1 MILVTLGTQDK
12 SFDRLLKAIDR
23 EIKKGNIKDKVV
35 VQAGYTKYKSK
46 NMEIFDLIAPDK
58 FDELMKEANLVIT
71 HGGAGSILT
80 AIKKGKTVIAAPRLS
95 KYKEHTNDHQKELIE
110 EFANNG
116 YIIPLYDFNKLDKVL
131 EKAEK
136 FKPKK
141 FESNTNNMINLIS
154 NYIKEDNH
162 TSWWNKYKFI
172 IQYFLF
178 FIIYVS
184 VYRYLQGSILIKEA
198 EVDYQLNLYKVI
210 LVVLVL
216 ISFISS
222 KYIVFKDKKR
232 GILNFIAKFI
242 AYGVVT
248 FLAFMISVSISN
260 NVYLNESIFF
270 IITLVIYKIV
280 IFNDNSKWISKLL
293 KK

>member
-280 IFNDNSKWISKLL
+280 IFNDNPKWISKLL